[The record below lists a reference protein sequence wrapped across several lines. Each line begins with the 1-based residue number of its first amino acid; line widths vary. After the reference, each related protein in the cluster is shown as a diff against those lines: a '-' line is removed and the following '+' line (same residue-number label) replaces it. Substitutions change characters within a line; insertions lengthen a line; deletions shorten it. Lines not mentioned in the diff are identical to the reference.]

1 MIGLIGR
8 KIGMTQVFDEDGVLT
23 PVTVVHF
30 EPNVVVSERKAEKD
44 GYDAVV
50 IGSGHMKQNRVTKP
64 YAGQFPEG
72 VSPTKLLMEL
82 RDFDAEYAVGGSLG
96 VELFD
101 GYGYV
106 DVVGTTKGKGY
117 QGVMRRHGFRGGRKT
132 HGSKFHRAPGSTGQ
146 AAWPSKV
153 IKGRKMPGRMGAE
166 RRTVQNLRIV
176 KIDSEKQVLLV
187 GGTVPGA
194 RNSLVLVRDAKKK

>member
-50 IGSGHMKQNRVTKP
+50 IGSGEMKKSRVTKP

-72 VSPTKLLMEL
+72 VRPTKHVMEL

-101 GYGYV
+101 GHGYV

-117 QGVMRRHGFRGGRKT
+117 QGVMRRHGFHGGRKS

-176 KIDSEKQVLLV
+176 KIDPDKQVLLV

-194 RNSLVLVRDAKKK
+194 RDSMVLVRDAKKR